1 MLVEVGFCL
10 TQDPGLQGVHFGMNW
25 SPASDN
31 ALEKDDFDGN
41 QGFQA
46 FLADNYI
53 SVGTDPITMVV
64 HLICPRFTFLD
75 RGKGTVSLSNFSDL
89 IVKAVK
95 ETTKRWSRIK
105 KQEERDQQ
113 AAARSR
119 ERYIHGRSRMS
130 IKDAAYEV
138 MAEAY
143 QDAAGS
149 RGLATARQI
158 YYAARPKI
166 LELTG
171 DTSLSG
177 PYFQK
182 LLPDYQREHPQETA
196 DWDVIY
202 DARGHF
208 AEPHTGAAFGLGT
221 LGVREYLQGVNQP
234 ADQKIEAQIG
244 SRFPTHGPQ
253 NRYGAVLY
261 IEKEGFLPL
270 LEQAQIAERYDIAI
284 MSSKGMGSTAARN
297 LIGQLDQQGAKIL
310 VVHDFDNSGF
320 SILGTLIRDTDRYR
334 HATQVEVN
342 DVGLRLEDVEEW
354 GLESERVTFKGTA
367 ETLREN
373 GATEEEIEFLM
384 GDERVELN
392 AFTSDN
398 FISWLESKL
407 EDAGIQKVI
416 PDSATLEIA
425 WRRAAAIAEYC
436 TILKAALPEVEERV
450 AHLRVPQN
458 LPRKI
463 QDKLVKQPCISW
475 DEAIN
480 LFLPGPPTSRRRAR
494 S

>member
-1 MLVEVGFCL
+1 
-10 TQDPGLQGVHFGMNW
+10 
-25 SPASDN
+25 
-31 ALEKDDFDGN
+31 
-41 QGFQA
+41 
-46 FLADNYI
+46 
-53 SVGTDPITMVV
+53 
-64 HLICPRFTFLD
+64 
-75 RGKGTVSLSNFSDL
+75 
-89 IVKAVK
+89 
-95 ETTKRWSRIK
+95 
-105 KQEERDQQ
+105 
-113 AAARSR
+113 
-119 ERYIHGRSRMS
+119 
-130 IKDAAYEV
+130 
-138 MAEAY
+138 
-143 QDAAGS
+143 
-149 RGLATARQI
+149 
-158 YYAARPKI
+158 
-166 LELTG
+166 
-171 DTSLSG
+171 
-177 PYFQK
+177 
-182 LLPDYQREHPQETA
+182 
-196 DWDVIY
+196 
-202 DARGHF
+202 
-208 AEPHTGAAFGLGT
+208 
-221 LGVREYLQGVNQP
+221 
-234 ADQKIEAQIG
+234 
-244 SRFPTHGPQ
+244 
-253 NRYGAVLY
+253 
-261 IEKEGFLPL
+261 
-270 LEQAQIAERYDIAI
+270 
-284 MSSKGMGSTAARN
+284 
-297 LIGQLDQQGAKIL
+297 
-310 VVHDFDNSGF
+310 
-320 SILGTLIRDTDRYR
+320 LIRDTDRYR